1 MSAQKAGTSRT
12 DEMAQEIARL
22 NKIIAVLIEHSE
34 SLDEHEDS
42 AFGIFQKTALLE
54 TEVNNRTRALNKA
67 VSDLEALNKNLTMTQ
82 AKFQILFDLLP
93 NPALVSRLDNGELA
107 DVNNRFCEVFGF
119 EKRAILG
126 KVAGS
131 AGIGWWPTDAD
142 RAAFVERLE
151 KAGGVLHGFECGLRN
166 SAGAIRNFILSGRT
180 LSIAGESLLVI
191 ECQDIGDYAHRL
203 SVLRDLAERDALT
216 GLPNRLLIQDRMQQA
231 MNLMR
236 RNGQKMAVAYLDLDG
251 FKGIN
256 DLYGHNAGDLVLV
269 ETAARLL
276 ASVRNSDTV
285 GRLGGDEFVVLLL
298 EPADS
303 PACEGVFARILAA
316 VNKPFR
322 LPEAP
327 ECQVGISIGYTIFPE
342 DDATL
347 LELLEHAD
355 QALYAA
361 KRDGKNRFEKYGA
374 MAEPETA
381 TKRARIAAK

>member
-1 MSAQKAGTSRT
+1 MSAREVETNRI
-12 DEMAQEIARL
+12 DEMAREIARL
-22 NKIIAVLIEHSE
+22 NKVIAALIEDSE
-34 SLDEHEDS
+34 SLDERENS

-67 VSDLEALNKNLTMTQ
+67 VTDLEALNRNLSLTQ

-93 NPALVSRLDNGELA
+93 NPALVSLLDNGALA
-107 DVNNRFCEVFGF
+107 DVNNRFCEVFGY

-126 KVAGS
+126 QKAGS
-131 AGIGWWPTDAD
+131 QGIKWWPADAD
-142 RAAFVERLE
+142 RAAFIERLE
-151 KAGGVLHGFECGLRN
+151 KEGGVLHGFECGLRN
-166 SAGAIRNFILSGRT
+166 ASGAIRNFILSGRAI
-180 LSIAGESLLVI
+180 SIGGNTLLVI

-236 RNGQKMAVAYLDLDG
+236 RNGEKMAVAYLDLDG
-251 FKGIN
+251 FKAIN
-256 DLYGHNAGDLVLV
+256 DIHGHKAGDLVLV
-269 ETAARLL
+269 ETAARLQ

-285 GRLGGDEFVVLLL
+285 GRLGGDEFIILLL

-316 VNKPFR
+316 INRPFR

-327 ECQVGISIGYTIFPE
+327 ECRVGISIGYTIFPE
-342 DDATL
+342 DDAPM

-355 QALYAA
+355 KALYAA
-361 KRDGKNRFEKYGA
+361 KRDGKNRFERYG
-374 MAEPETA
+374 
-381 TKRARIAAK
+381 TKQPPHTSIK